1 MTTST
6 NTNDLPNVEQRA
18 TATRL
23 RQLLQ
28 EAEAQGPPPAPAAA
42 DSLHAQIPLLPSQ
55 VLRDAVAKAFVVLN
69 SAGLHGTLMRNL
81 GAEGQHW
88 RLVAT
93 LALEELGSR
102 EARALQELAAHP
114 PAYLVAALGRPDPCG
129 FGAAGAAQSP
139 WLAVAGHIVSYR
151 LQYGIS
157 DPTRALG
164 AQPIQPVG
172 LAQETDW
179 RFVLGEIRWSAR
191 NLGERLADPRV
202 LGVFDAAGAVNPQH
216 AIEAL
221 SSDTSARARIGP
233 GGERRIRAAPSHW
246 LRERVTGVLGL
257 LRQRPSDCLAELEQ
271 LEAVR
276 RATGVL
282 YQQELASRPRRQSEP
297 GHPGT
302 IQVQRDEQLARRLN
316 ELDAAIAAAKR
327 AWRQRV
333 AWTIR
338 HAKALAVGRLA
349 AEELGLR
356 EHEAL
361 VALEADPPQYLLS
374 ELGPPP
380 TGTSGRKIWRHGA
393 RLIER
398 HRTRHEI
405 GDPARALGSGDD
417 PAVRNHEAVTR
428 QQVDLVRGALQLSG
442 ADRLALPEPPHG
454 LLSGP

>member
-102 EARALQELAAHP
+102 EARVLQELAAHP
-114 PAYLVAALGRPDPCG
+114 PAYLVAAVGRPDPRG

-139 WLAVAGHIVSYR
+139 WLAVAGHIVAYR

-172 LAQETDW
+172 LAPETDW
-179 RFVLGEIRWSAR
+179 RFVLGEIRWSAG

-246 LRERVTGVLGL
+246 LRERSACSGNDPRIALRSWSSWRPFAEPPGCCTSRSWRLGL
-257 LRQRPSDCLAELEQ
+257 VDNLSPVILGPFKC
-271 LEAVR
+271 
-276 RATGVL
+276 
-282 YQQELASRPRRQSEP
+282 SE
-297 GHPGT
+297 T
-302 IQVQRDEQLARRLN
+302 SSS
-316 ELDAAIAAAKR
+316 LDA
-327 AWRQRV
+327 
-333 AWTIR
+333 
-338 HAKALAVGRLA
+338 
-349 AEELGLR
+349 
-356 EHEAL
+356 
-361 VALEADPPQYLLS
+361 
-374 ELGPPP
+374 
-380 TGTSGRKIWRHGA
+380 
-393 RLIER
+393 
-398 HRTRHEI
+398 
-405 GDPARALGSGDD
+405 
-417 PAVRNHEAVTR
+417 
-428 QQVDLVRGALQLSG
+428 
-442 ADRLALPEPPHG
+442 
-454 LLSGP
+454 